1 MTRHL
6 PIIVSHTYSFY
17 SIDAL
22 WWPHRPANHVR
33 DPTSPQQYLDDDEA
47 QAFLHFVC
55 LYRKSEETSDYLYS
69 HSSRRKALIDREVLS

>member
-1 MTRHL
+1 MARHL

-33 DPTSPQQYLDDDEA
+33 DPTSPHQYLDEEV

-55 LYRKSEETSDYLYS
+55 LYRKTSDYLYS
-69 HSSRRKALIDREVLS
+69 YSSQRKVMIDREVLS